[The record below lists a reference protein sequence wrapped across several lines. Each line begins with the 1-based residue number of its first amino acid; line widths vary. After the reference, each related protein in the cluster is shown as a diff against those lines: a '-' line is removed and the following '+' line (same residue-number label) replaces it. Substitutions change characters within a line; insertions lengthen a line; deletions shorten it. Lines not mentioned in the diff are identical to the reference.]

1 MESKEIK
8 VQLTPQSGLILEGG
22 GMRGVFTCG
31 VLDNLMERGIR
42 FPYTIGVSAGA
53 CNGLS
58 YMSNQKGRAK
68 YSNINLLE
76 KHRYIGIKQL
86 ISKGNIMDFDLLFDE
101 FPNKIIPYDYQAYA
115 QCSERYEMVT
125 TDCTTGKAC
134 YYDEKNDPDRIIDI
148 VRASSSL
155 PFVCPIAYVDNRPML
170 DGGIADSI
178 PLLRARQLGYDNNV
192 VVLTRNKGYRKSARP
207 TTVPFFMYRKYPA
220 LRQAI
225 QERNALYN
233 SQMDM
238 IETLEER
245 GKITVIR
252 PLQPIVVDRMER
264 DTAKLLD
271 LYNQGYNIA
280 ANIDFVT
287 D

>member
-68 YSNINLLE
+68 YSNIDLLE

-86 ISKGNIMDFDLLFDE
+86 ITKGNIMDFDLLFDE
-101 FPNKIIPYDYQAYA
+101 FPNKIIPYNYQAYA

-245 GKITVIR
+245 GEITVIR

-264 DTAKLLD
+264 DTSKLLD

-280 ANIDFVT
+280 ANIQFIKE
-287 D
+287 